1 MPGQAERG
9 TGNAASHLKEKN
21 GAGGPCYSDA
31 ALRRSIFIFQLG
43 GIFLYKNRRNICLLY
58 GAALLQGMVFYAPVA
73 TLYRQAHGVS
83 VFQITLIESVSLALM
98 LLLEVPWGAAADRIG
113 YRRTL
118 LLANALYLLSKLIF
132 WRADGFGMFLLERV
146 VLAAS
151 LAGVSGCD
159 AALLWRSAGGRNGA
173 RVFGR
178 YDAMMTIGL
187 LAASTAFSFFWAE
200 DYAAAALATGVSA
213 AGALLLTGFLADVP
227 ESGEEEEQRDAR
239 ASARETFSALRRM
252 AQDRRF
258 LSFLIGSALL
268 AETNQT
274 VTVFLSQLQYV
285 KSGIPVQSM
294 GCLYTALTLAGIFG
308 AWASARCA
316 AHLGTARLGKALFFT
331 AGAACALMAAFAR
344 PVLSAACIL
353 ILRLCAAMFAPAAME
368 VKNAAV
374 QGSARATA
382 LSVFS
387 MAANA
392 VAIVTNLAFG
402 RLSDRGVA
410 YAMAF
415 GALLCAA
422 GGMMTRGQLARA
434 NAPGGR
440 SVRG

>member
-1 MPGQAERG
+1 M
-9 TGNAASHLKEKN
+9 
-21 GAGGPCYSDA
+21 
-31 ALRRSIFIFQLG
+31 
-43 GIFLYKNRRNICLLY
+43 YKNRRNICLLY

-308 AWASARCA
+308 AWASAR
-316 AHLGTARLGKALFFT
+316 LGKALFFT